1 MVSTKLFEQKVH
13 LITFADG
20 SPEYRRAADRLEFQ
34 AKKLKGIDHI
44 HKFCKSDLG
53 EEYHKIFPKFPKTYK
68 KGFGLWS
75 WKPFLVS
82 QTINNINTG
91 DILIYVDAGCEINIK
106 GQKKFQE
113 YIELVNLHEAVFFQV
128 PHKHSNW
135 TKKELLDLYDAKLMN
150 QNQIMGTFFIL
161 KNTNKIRSLVYNW
174 LQLCS
179 DQNGKYLKDPIASSS
194 QNEGFISH
202 RHDQSCLSCCVLNG
216 NFFKIEND
224 DTWNSNL
231 KRLNKNPIIALRNRT
246 GISKLYKVRP
256 FPLNIFGS
264 IIAASKKYTQKYLNP
279 EK

>member
-1 MVSTKLFEQKVH
+1 MTSAKLFKQKVH

-20 SPEYRRAADRLEFQ
+20 SPEYRSAADRLAFQ

-53 EEYHKIFPKFPKTYK
+53 EEYHKTFPKFLKIYK

-82 QTINNINTG
+82 QTLKNINMG

-113 YIELVNLHEAVFFQV
+113 YIELVNLHDAVFFQV

-150 QNQIMGTFFIL
+150 QNQVMGTFFIL
-161 KNTNKIRSLVYNW
+161 KKTKKICSLVDEW

-179 DQNGKYLKDPIASSS
+179 NHGGKNLIDPGASSL
-194 QNEGFISH
+194 QNEDFISH

-216 NFFKIEND
+216 NFFKIDND
-224 DTWNSNL
+224 DTWHSNL
-231 KRLNKNPIIALRNRT
+231 KNLKKNPIIALRNRT
-246 GISKLYKVRP
+246 GISKLYKIRS
-256 FPLNIFGS
+256 FPLNIFGG
-264 IIAASKKYTQKYLNP
+264 IIAASKKYLKRCSNS
-279 EK
+279 